1 MLADSPEQ
9 APEALASKTWETEPI
24 LDLDPDPVRNDSHRD
39 YYNFHFVI
47 QPLNLYS
54 VYPKWLV
61 AISVA
66 AKVVNAID
74 PRREHRQFT
83 LHNKRQEHQ
92 FKYQFE

>member
-1 MLADSPEQ
+1 LTRTLFEMIRTAI
-9 APEALASKTWETEPI
+9 TTI
-24 LDLDPDPVRNDSHRD
+24 LSS
-39 YYNFHFVI
+39 
-47 QPLNLYS
+47 NLYS

-83 LHNKRQEHQ
+83 LHKKRQEHQ